1 MKKIISILCIV
12 AMMLSYATICA
23 NAWEISDNEGYD
35 DEFNPLSYIG
45 YVGDV
50 DSSYSVNITDVTY
63 IQMYIAEA
71 LDLRSANKVLS
82 DVDQSDATNIMD
94 ATCIQL
100 WLADL
105 PVDAPVYHKLGD
117 DEMDEHWCSYSI
129 TTIPNKCQEGYIEY
143 ECYECG
149 DYYTSHYKDAV
160 HNWEVDRVKEPDCSD
175 GYTDYKCKDCGT
187 YDTVF
192 DEGTGTGHNWGEWQ
206 VVTEPDYG
214 VDGEE
219 RLYCSKCKQYQSRTL
234 DMLIEG
240 NQDAIA
246 AAREVLP
253 IITGNIHY
261 FDTLDEAFTQKY
273 YGVGSF
279 RLAFYRILIKE
290 NKYEINEDTGL
301 YMFKRSDLDEV
312 TIRYFDRTYDW
323 KSCTSDRDFEAE
335 DYYDEAT
342 DTMNV
347 WVPFGY
353 GGGNYY
359 RISSCTDNGDG
370 TYTFNVDTKEL
381 GPFDWEPHVAELVLK
396 RTDNGYPAVSFICCH
411 SWGEWSELK
420 PSTIYLEGTEVRRCE
435 NCFDYEERVTEKLP
449 SDYTEEELAKLSAV
463 ATTAEDMFDLFRVTV
478 RFFDSV
484 DEIFEYDEFNLK
496 ELAYLKADRE
506 SDDGYLIYKRSDLDD
521 ALLSYFGRT
530 YDWTQLN
537 DYGEDSVYST
547 EYYDA
552 DTDTVVR
559 YSFGGFGIAERWMI
573 KTINKTSDDTFE
585 VEVEI
590 QEGGSDEITNA
601 VLTLVETEHG
611 YNAVSLKVVD

>member
-82 DVDQSDATNIMD
+82 DVDQSHATNIMD

-411 SWGEWSELK
+411 DWSEWNVLK
-420 PSTIYLEGTEVRRCE
+420 PATIYLEGTEVRRCN

-449 SDYTEEELAKLSAV
+449 SDYTEEELAELSAV
-463 ATTAEDMFDLFRVTV
+463 AKTAEDMFDLFRVTV

-559 YSFGGFGIAERWMI
+559 YSFGGYGIAERWMI
-573 KTINKTSDDTFE
+573 KIINKTSDDTFE

>member
-82 DVDQSDATNIMD
+82 DVDQSGVVNVMD

-117 DEMDEHWCSYSI
+117 NEMGDHWCSFSI
-129 TTIPNKCQEGYIEY
+129 TNVPNKCQEGYIEY

-559 YSFGGFGIAERWMI
+559 YSFGGYGIAERWMI
-573 KTINKTSDDTFE
+573 KIINKTSDDTFE

>member
-1 MKKIISILCIV
+1 MKKIISVLCVV
-12 AMMLSYATICA
+12 ALMLSFTTICA
-23 NAWEISDNEGYD
+23 SAWSISDNEGYD
-35 DEFNPLSYIG
+35 DEFNPRSYIG

-50 DSSYSVNITDVTY
+50 DASRNVNITDVTY

-71 LDLRSANKVLS
+71 LDLRGANRVLA

-105 PVDAPVYHKLGD
+105 PVDAPVYHQLGD

-143 ECYECG
+143 ECYECW

-160 HNWEVDRVKEPDCSD
+160 HNWEVIEVVEPGCED
-175 GYTDYKCKDCGT
+175 GYTEVVCKDCGEEDRID
-187 YDTVF
+187 YI
-192 DEGTGTGHNWGEWQ
+192 EGTGHDMGEWQ
-206 VVTEPDYG
+206 IVKEPEIG
-214 VDGEE
+214 VDGEK
-219 RLYCSKCKQYQSRTL
+219 RCYCSKCDYYVSQSI
-234 DMLIEG
+234 DMLVEG

-246 AAREVLP
+246 AAREMLFLLQATV
-253 IITGNIHY
+253 GY
-261 FDTLDEAFTQKY
+261 FDSVDEVFEPKNDGRR
-273 YGVGSF
+273 GVKWVGY
-279 RLAFYRILIKE
+279 LPLYWDD
-290 NKYEINEDTGL
+290 KYEQEEDTGL
-301 YMFKRSDLDEV
+301 FVFKRADLEEMLLKYLD
-312 TIRYFDRTYDW
+312 TTYDW
-323 KSCTSDRDFEAE
+323 KSLDSTEGDYGDKE
-335 DYYDEAT
+335 YYDEAT
-342 DTMNV
+342 DTV
-347 WVPFGY
+347 RVGLHLGAGGY
-353 GGGNYY
+353 DKLKVT
-359 RISSCTDNGDG
+359 RCIDNGDG
-370 TYTFNVDTKEL
+370 TYTMILDARSVGSPEWQIHAAEITVKET
-381 GPFDWEPHVAELVLK
+381 EH
-396 RTDNGYPAVSFICCH
+396 GYPAVSFICCH
-411 SWGEWSELK
+411 DWSEWSVLK
-420 PSTIYLEGTEVRRCE
+420 PSTIYLEGTEIRHCN

-449 SDYTEEELAKLSAV
+449 SDYTEEELTELSAV
-463 ATTAEDMFDLFRVTV
+463 ATTAEDMFHLFKVTV

-537 DYGEDSVYST
+537 DYGEDDIYET

-559 YSFGGFGIAERWMI
+559 YSFGGYGVAETWTM
-573 KTINKTSDDTFE
+573 KTITKTSDDTCE

-590 QEGGSDEITNA
+590 YDADFGETTNA
-601 VLTLVETEHG
+601 VLSLVETEHG

>member
-484 DEIFEYDEFNLK
+484 DEIFEYDVFNLK

-559 YSFGGFGIAERWMI
+559 YSFGGYGIAERWMI